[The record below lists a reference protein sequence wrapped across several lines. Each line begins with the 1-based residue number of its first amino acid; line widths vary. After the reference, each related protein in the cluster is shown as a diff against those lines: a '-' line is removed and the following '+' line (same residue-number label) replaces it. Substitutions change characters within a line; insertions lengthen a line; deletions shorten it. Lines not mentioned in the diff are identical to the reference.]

1 MQQYKLYLGVVWL
14 LLSWAHVANAVPATP
29 QVQEKIITIAAEDN
43 WPPFSD
49 ERGRG
54 LSYTLVQAA
63 LRQTGYQLKTV
74 VVPYARALYYTE
86 HNMVD
91 GCWNVTRQQSTNSR
105 FLLHQVP
112 LFRARSSFYY
122 YKQAKAFTSLATIPN
137 RAVVGVILGYEY
149 GDEFEKHKQ
158 RFNLVEVSTHE
169 QLVKLLRAEKL
180 DVALFFDDVLSFY
193 LKQWQLSDPLMIR
206 GEENFVS
213 ELFIAFDKNNEQSQQ
228 KADALDQGL
237 LQLQQSGEYQRLMD
251 AFQAGMRAQ

>member
-1 MQQYKLYLGVVWL
+1 MSLWSSTGLALTAPTQ
-14 LLSWAHVANAVPATP
+14 TP
-29 QVQEKIITIAAEDN
+29 EKTITIAAEDN

-49 ERGRG
+49 EKGKG

-63 LRQTGYQLKTV
+63 FKQSGYRLKTV

-91 GCWNVTRQQSTNSR
+91 GCWNVTKQQSTSSK

-112 LFRARSSFYY
+112 LFRASSSFYY
-122 YKQAKAFTSLATIPN
+122 YKTAKAFTSVAMIPN
-137 RAVVGVILGYEY
+137 RTVVGVILGYEY

-158 RFNLVEVSTHE
+158 RFHLVEVSTHE
-169 QLVKLLRAEKL
+169 HLVKLLRAEKL

-206 GEENFVS
+206 GEQNFVS
-213 ELFIAFDKNNEQSQQ
+213 ELFIAFDKQNEQSQH

-237 LQLQQSGEYQRLMD
+237 RQLQQSGEYQRLMD
-251 AFQAGMRAQ
+251 EFQAGMQAQ

>member
-1 MQQYKLYLGVVWL
+1 MQQYKGYLSVVWL
-14 LLSWAHVANAVPATP
+14 VLCWVHAVNAVPATSAA
-29 QVQEKIITIAAEDN
+29 QEKIITIAAEDN

-49 ERGRG
+49 EKGRG
-54 LSYTLVQAA
+54 LSHTLVQAA
-63 LRQTGYQLKTV
+63 LRQSGYQLKTV

-91 GCWNVTRQQSTNSR
+91 GCWNVTKQQSTSSR

-122 YKQAKAFTSLATIPN
+122 YKQTKAFTSLASIPD
-137 RAVVGVILGYEY
+137 RTVVGVILGYEY
-149 GDEFEKHKQ
+149 GDAFEKHKQ

-169 QLVKLLRAEKL
+169 QLVKLLQAEKVE
-180 DVALFFDDVLSFY
+180 VALFFDDVLNFY
-193 LKQWQLSDPLMIR
+193 LKQWQLTDPLILR

-213 ELFIAFDKNNEQSQQ
+213 ELFIAFDKNNEHSQQ

-237 LQLQQSGEYQRLMD
+237 LQLQQSGIYQRLMD
-251 AFQAGMRAQ
+251 EFQAGMLAQ

>member
-1 MQQYKLYLGVVWL
+1 MQQCAVYLCFVWVIVL
-14 LLSWAHVANAVPATP
+14 WSSAVHAVPSTSSAP
-29 QVQEKIITIAAEDN
+29 EKIVTIAAEDN

-49 ERGRG
+49 EKGRG

-63 LRQTGYQLKTV
+63 LRQSGYQLKTV

-91 GCWNVTRQQSTNSR
+91 GCWNVTKQQSTSSR

-112 LFRARSSFYY
+112 LFRASSSFYY
-122 YKQAKAFTSLATIPN
+122 YKKAKTFTSVATIPN
-137 RAVVGVILGYEY
+137 RTVVGVILGYEY
-149 GDEFEKHKQ
+149 GDAFEKHKQ

-169 QLVKLLRAEKL
+169 QLVKLLQADKL

-193 LKQWQLSDPLMIR
+193 LKQWQLSDPLIIR

-213 ELFIAFDKNNEQSQQ
+213 ELFIAFDKNNEHSQM

-237 LQLQQSGEYQRLMD
+237 RQLQQSGEYQRLMD
-251 AFQAGMRAQ
+251 AFQAGMVAQ